1 MTGKRD
7 LVLLLDMLQAAQDAR
22 EFVAGM
28 TRTDF
33 YNSRLHQNAAI
44 RSLEV
49 IGEAAGKVSA
59 ETVGAHPD
67 IPWSKIT
74 GMRHRLIHD
83 YSGVRMDLVW
93 SVIDTELYPLI
104 RVLESLVPDEDRPQP
119 RSGRSDDDSD

>member
-1 MTGKRD
+1 MTGNRD

-22 EFVAGM
+22 GFVAGM
-28 TRTDF
+28 TRDEF
-33 YNSRLHQNAAI
+33 FNSRLHQNAAI

-93 SVIDTELYPLI
+93 SVIDTELDPLI
-104 RVLESLVPDEDRPQP
+104 RVLESLVPDEDRPPP
-119 RSGRSDDDSD
+119 RSELSDGYSD